1 MNWNEFK
8 TQLEENPGLH
18 LQFEFA
24 ENQKVSPSFHI
35 TEIKQANITAV
46 DCGGKMNAWTEVIV
60 QLWEPNT
67 TKIGRSMQVSKAMGI
82 IDLVEKTL
90 PLNPNSIVKIEFGN
104 DLFET
109 RQMHPQDFEIINDEI
124 IVKLIADKTQCK
136 AIGRGESCGMP
147 KPKIKLSDIQ
157 NSCCSTETGCC

>member
-60 QLWEPNT
+60 QLWEPST
-67 TKIGRSMQVSKAMGI
+67 TEIAGSMQVSKAMSI
-82 IDLVEKTL
+82 INLVEKTL

-104 DLFET
+104 NNFET

-136 AIGRGESCGMP
+136 AIGRGESCGTP
-147 KPKIKLSDIQ
+147 KQKVKLSAVQ
-157 NSCCSTETGCC
+157 NSSCSPETGCC